1 MPSARARVRCA
12 SGHGPD
18 VASGHNVVIRR
29 PAATVS
35 LQLVTSVRSGN
46 RQSSRCSGRVKPHPK
61 GSAQA
66 LPGAAAG
73 AGGAAGDIPV
83 AGAAALLY
91 IGCMTKPVEPRFQ
104 AAAEQLRQAGLR
116 TTRQRLVLAE
126 ILFGQDRHCHVT
138 AESLYNE
145 AAERGSR
152 LSLATVYNCL
162 HQFTAA
168 GLLRMVTVDAGRA
181 YFDTNLAPHHHFYY
195 ERSGELQDIPEEQ
208 VAVAR
213 LPEAPAG
220 AKIARVDVIVRL
232 EQ

>member
-1 MPSARARVRCA
+1 MRAAPAGAPAVRRTW
-12 SGHGPD
+12 
-18 VASGHNVVIRR
+18 RR
-29 PAATVS
+29 P
-35 LQLVTSVRSGN
+35 
-46 RQSSRCSGRVKPHPK
+46 
-61 GSAQA
+61 
-66 LPGAAAG
+66 
-73 AGGAAGDIPV
+73 DIPV
-83 AGAAALLY
+83 AAAYKLLY
-91 IGCMTKPVEPRFQ
+91 IGIMTKPVEPRYQ
-104 AAAEQLRQAGLR
+104 AGAARLQAAGLR

-126 ILFGQDRHCHVT
+126 ILFGQDDGPAQMHRHVT

-195 ERSGELQDIPEEQ
+195 ERSGELRDIPEQ
-208 VAVAR
+208 DVAVAR
-213 LPEAPAG
+213 LPDAPAG

-232 EQ
+232 QD